1 LASPL
6 VSKDV
11 ATVEK
16 LTADFIT
23 KNIIKN

>member
-1 LASPL
+1 L